1 LKHQSSPTAKSV
13 CGSGA
18 RPSWTAYYA
27 EITAVSEGI
36 SVVRANGAPEL
47 NPAEQVSQ
55 LLRDRNLA
63 NRCYDSYY
71 DIINPCCEA
80 WNKFTQIPDAVGSLC
95 TRNRAKMAP
104 VHAIL

>member
-13 CGSGA
+13 CGPGA
-18 RPSWTAYYA
+18 RPGWTAYYA
-27 EITAVSEGI
+27 EITAVSERI
-36 SVVRANGAPEL
+36 SVVRANGVPEL

-63 NRCYDSYY
+63 SRCYDSY
-71 DIINPCCEA
+71 DSIIDLCCEA

-95 TRNRAKMAP
+95 TRNWADLAP
-104 VHAIL
+104 VQSIL